1 MKSTGLTT
9 RCFSPVQRKP
19 AKADFFLFLGESS
32 PAGRRIFPRRC
43 GKPQSRRLG
52 GGACGVRKSS
62 RRGCVG
68 ASPPQRKAP
77 QGVKKARRRKRGFF
91 GTPPPIGRRG
101 LRGAE
106 VLPPW
111 LRGASPPQRKAPQ
124 GVKKARRGGCGV
136 CFGTPH
142 KKI

>member
-19 AKADFFLFLGESS
+19 AKADFFCF
-32 PAGRRIFPRRC
+32 R
-43 GKPQSRRLG
+43 KNY
-52 GGACGVRKSS
+52 GGAADFSQAVRQAAK
-62 RRGCVG
+62 
-68 ASPPQRKAP
+68 
-77 QGVKKARRRKRGFF
+77 
-91 GTPPPIGRRG
+91 PPIGRRG

-124 GVKKARRGGCGV
+124 GVKKARRGV
-136 CFGTPH
+136 RGTLWNAA
-142 KKI
+142 